1 MEEEK
6 KAPKRKSH
14 FLLKSFALLFVVYFV
29 IQFIVIV
36 SQIREKKQELAELQ
50 AQMNEQ
56 QLAND
61 ELQNLLD
68 SGLTNEYIE
77 RIARDKL
84 GLAYQGERVFIDISG
99 TK

>member
-1 MEEEK
+1 MD
-6 KAPKRKSH
+6 KSVKPSKGRFR
-14 FLLKSFALLFVVYFV
+14 FLLKSFVVLFVFYFL
-29 IQFIVIV
+29 IQFIVMGA
-36 SQIREKKQELAELQ
+36 QIRDKQQELATLKLQ
-50 AQMNEQ
+50 AQEQ
-56 QLAND
+56 RLTND

-68 SGLTNEYIE
+68 SGLTDEYIE

>member
-1 MEEEK
+1 MESEK
-6 KAPKRKSH
+6 KAPKRKAH
-14 FLLKSFALLFVVYFV
+14 FLLKSFALRFVFYFV
-29 IQFIVIV
+29 IQFIVIA
-36 SQIREKKQELAELQ
+36 SQIREKKQELASLQ
-50 AQMNEQ
+50 DQVDEQ

-61 ELQNLLD
+61 ELQNMLD
-68 SGLTNEYIE
+68 SGLTDEYIE

>member
-1 MEEEK
+1 MESEK
-6 KAPKRKSH
+6 KAPKRKAH
-14 FLLKSFALLFVVYFV
+14 FLLKSFALLFVFYFV
-29 IQFIVIV
+29 IQFIVIA

-50 AQMNEQ
+50 AQVDEQ

-61 ELQNLLD
+61 ELQNMLD
-68 SGLTNEYIE
+68 SGLTDEYIE